1 MNVENL
7 CKVFEN
13 FKEDKNRAI
22 LVDGPWGVGK
32 TYQILQFLKKDSSNK
47 KNESKIIYVTLFGKT
62 TIDEIHTDIY
72 SKLHPIKNEA
82 KKVVQIIPKVA
93 PLFGTVGNIVSNMEF
108 ALNTNEQKNDSIG
121 KNIEKAVQDI
131 KNLADNI
138 NTAGNNETTL
148 KKAKNKTIVIF
159 DDLERVDSKKMPFGD
174 ILGYINNLFL
184 QNIKVI
190 VICNSKEIE
199 DKDFSSFKEKVFD
212 REYRISSTNSQ
223 IISSYFG
230 DYSRFLKDYI
240 TEEFDNNLRIALR
253 VSNFYKEVIKEL
265 STYNDKCFEKISNET
280 ILFYCALVV
289 NGCNSRKYIEAQ
301 NEPDAKKHLLFVSSD
316 DENIQKIAQSIC
328 DYLENQNISTYILD
342 SLIIG
347 LLEGYYYNTYD
358 RLAPMFADIK
368 NQEDPFMQ
376 DPFCLSDDEKI
387 ELFTKQYEKICT
399 DSTIR
404 NRRIN
409 NIIDAMCKYERF
421 SDINNREDVIIENVL
436 EKCEEKEIH
445 YLIDLPFGGCER
457 YLSFSKKL
465 KATYDSKQI
474 STMANNLNDSHRNGK
489 YSELYDLLCEI
500 ERRSLFALNSNL
512 PEDVLNV
519 IKSNKFFIEN
529 LFATIDIPQWEV
541 AHKICDVAV
550 RFCFA
555 EDVVAYIK
563 SIDYK
568 ADISAKERY
577 EYLLNNKLNCGNQ

>member
-7 CKVFEN
+7 CTVFGN

-32 TYQILQFLKKDSSNK
+32 TYQILQFLKRDSSNK

-72 SKLHPIKNEA
+72 SKLHPIKNGA

-121 KNIEKAVQDI
+121 KNIEKAVQDVQ
-131 KNLADNI
+131 NLVDNI
-138 NTAGNNETTL
+138 NAVDNNEKTI

-159 DDLERVDSKKMPFGD
+159 DDLERVNSEKMPFGD

-265 STYNDKCFEKISNET
+265 STYNDKYFEKISNET
-280 ILFYCALVV
+280 ILFYCALNDTLWEGSFFPRLPDGKRKKFNVYAKTRDECEKLLAEMIIKKKAEIAEMKKKAKVV
-289 NGCNSRKYIEAQ
+289 
-301 NEPDAKKHLLFVSSD
+301 
-316 DENIQKIAQSIC
+316 
-328 DYLENQNISTYILD
+328 
-342 SLIIG
+342 
-347 LLEGYYYNTYD
+347 
-358 RLAPMFADIK
+358 
-368 NQEDPFMQ
+368 
-376 DPFCLSDDEKI
+376 
-387 ELFTKQYEKICT
+387 
-399 DSTIR
+399 
-404 NRRIN
+404 
-409 NIIDAMCKYERF
+409 
-421 SDINNREDVIIENVL
+421 
-436 EKCEEKEIH
+436 
-445 YLIDLPFGGCER
+445 
-457 YLSFSKKL
+457 
-465 KATYDSKQI
+465 
-474 STMANNLNDSHRNGK
+474 
-489 YSELYDLLCEI
+489 
-500 ERRSLFALNSNL
+500 
-512 PEDVLNV
+512 
-519 IKSNKFFIEN
+519 
-529 LFATIDIPQWEV
+529 
-541 AHKICDVAV
+541 
-550 RFCFA
+550 
-555 EDVVAYIK
+555 
-563 SIDYK
+563 
-568 ADISAKERY
+568 
-577 EYLLNNKLNCGNQ
+577 

>member
-32 TYQILQFLKKDSSNK
+32 TYQILQFLKRDSSNK

-72 SKLHPIKNEA
+72 SKLHPIKNGA

-108 ALNTNEQKNDSIG
+108 ALNTNEQKNDSVG

-131 KNLADNI
+131 QNLADNI
-138 NTAGNNETTL
+138 NAASNNETAI
-148 KKAKNKTIVIF
+148 KNAKNKTIVIF
-159 DDLERVDSKKMPFGD
+159 DDLERVNPKKMPFGD

-190 VICNSKEIE
+190 VICNSKEIK
-199 DKDFSSFKEKVFD
+199 DKAFISFKEKVFD

-240 TEEFDNNLRIALR
+240 TEEFNNNLRMALR
-253 VSNFYKEVIKEL
+253 VSNFYKEVIKQL
-265 STYNDKCFEKISNET
+265 SSYNEKYYEKISNET

-289 NGCNSRKYIEAQ
+289 TGCNSQKYVDAQ
-301 NEPDAKKHLLFVSSD
+301 NKPDAKKHLLFVSSD

-328 DYLENQNISTYILD
+328 NYLENQNTSTHILD

-358 RLAPMFADIK
+358 RLAPMFADAK
-368 NQEDPFMQ
+368 NQEDPFAQ
-376 DPFCLSDDEKI
+376 DAFCLSDDEKR
-387 ELFTKQYEKICT
+387 ELFTKQFEKIR
-399 DSTIR
+399 DASTIR

-409 NIIDAMCKYERF
+409 NIIDAMCKYEKF
-421 SDINNREDVIIENVL
+421 SDINNRENVIIENVL

-465 KATYDSKQI
+465 KATYESKQI
-474 STMANNLNDSHRNGK
+474 STMVNNLNNSHRNGK

-500 ERRSLFALNSNL
+500 ERRSLFALNNNL

-541 AHKICDVAV
+541 AHKICEVAV
-550 RFCFA
+550 RFGFA
-555 EDVVAYIK
+555 EDVATFIK

-568 ADISAKERY
+568 DDNSAKERY
-577 EYLLNNKLNCGNQ
+577 DFLLTKKLKGGN

>member
-7 CKVFEN
+7 CKVFQN

-32 TYQILQFLKKDSSNK
+32 TYQILQFLKEDSLKKKK
-47 KNESKIIYVTLFGKT
+47 KNKIIYVTLFGKT

-72 SKLHPIKNEA
+72 SKLHPFKTNL
-82 KKVVQIIPKVA
+82 KKAVQVIPKVA

-108 ALNTNEQKNDSIG
+108 ALNANEQKRDTIG
-121 KNIEKAVQDI
+121 KNIEKTAQNVKSI
-131 KNLADNI
+131 ADNI
-138 NTAGNNETTL
+138 NEASDNKTAI
-148 KKAKNKTIVIF
+148 KKLKNKTIVIL
-159 DDLERVDSKKMPFGD
+159 DDLERIDSEKMPFGD

-190 VICNSKEIE
+190 VICNSDEIK
-199 DKDFSSFKEKVFD
+199 DKDFKSFKEKVID

-223 IISSYFG
+223 IIDTYFG
-230 DYSRFLKDYI
+230 EYSCFLKDYI
-240 TEEFDNNLRIALR
+240 TEEFNNNLRIALR
-253 VSNFYKEVIKEL
+253 VSNFYKEVIKQL
-265 STYNDKCFEKISNET
+265 SLYNKKYYEKISNET
-280 ILFYCALVV
+280 ILFYCTLVV
-289 NGCNSRKYIEAQ
+289 TGCNSQKYVDAQ
-301 NEPDAKKHLLFVSSD
+301 DKPNAKKHLLFISSD
-316 DENIQKIAQSIC
+316 DENIQKIAQNIC
-328 DYLENQNISTYILD
+328 NYLENTKASIHILD

-358 RLAPMFADIK
+358 RLVPMFADTK
-368 NQEDPFMQ
+368 NQEDPFAQ
-376 DPFCLSDDEKI
+376 DAFCLSDDEKT
-387 ELFTKQYEKICT
+387 ELFTKQFEKIRD

-409 NIIDAMCKYERF
+409 NVIDAMCKYEKF
-421 SDINNREDVIIENVL
+421 SDINNREGVIIDNVL

-465 KATYDSKQI
+465 KATYESKQI
-474 STMANNLNDSHRNGK
+474 STMANNLNNSYRNGK
-489 YSELYDLLCEI
+489 YSELYDLLCDI

-529 LFATIDIPQWEV
+529 LFDTIDIPQWEV

-550 RFCFA
+550 RFGFA
-555 EDVVAYIK
+555 ADVAAYIE

-568 ADISAKERY
+568 ADVSAKERY
-577 EYLLNNKLNCGNQ
+577 EYLLNDKLNYRKE